1 LFSGLVV
8 RQHELTDEAW
18 ARIAL
23 LLPPPGRRSGRW
35 RDHRQVVNG
44 IVWKLA
50 TGAPWRDVPERYDP

>member
-1 LFSGLVV
+1 M
-8 RQHELTDEAW
+8 TDEVW
-18 ARIAL
+18 ARIAP

-50 TGAPWRDVPERYDP
+50 TGAPWRDVSERYGP